1 MVIELSCTC
10 DPVMKDGHHF
20 SRFIAYVFHQCYYTP
35 IELTSFIL
43 GLLNIVCWLV
53 AQVPQVIQNFVIK
66 DGGALSTGFMVMWLV
81 GDATNLIGCIFTNQL
96 PTQLYVSVYYCCMD
110 IILLS
115 QMFGFYFCRKH
126 HLCGLKPKEE
136 KKPPLVRVD
145 SPGVDPNMIMTAVSI
160 NSDIV
165 GTLAPETKEE
175 NKSMKFLSVGALMT
189 GSSVLAILTY
199 AGIRSASQGD
209 SPSGGGG
216 RVLADAVTELLGS
229 IFSDSDSSDSS
240 SSSSGLPLCNPEP
253 DVGTVGRIMGDV
265 SAWVCF
271 VCYFFGRV
279 PQIILNYK
287 RKDTE
292 GLSMLMFLFAILANI
307 FYGTSIV
314 IMPIDVKASEFW
326 EATLPY
332 ILGSYGCVI
341 PSLVVLWQFF
351 RYRNKKDYSL
361 LPIADP
367 NEDESNEQQVDDDG
381 DDEPDD
387 YSSPQD
393 TE

>member
-10 DPVMKDGHHF
+10 DPVTKDGHHF
-20 SRFIAYVFHQCYYTP
+20 STVIAYVFHQCYYTP
-35 IELTSFIL
+35 LELTSFIL
-43 GLLNIVCWLV
+43 GMLNIVCWLV
-53 AQVPQVIQNFVIK
+53 AQVPQVIQNFIIK

-81 GDATNLIGCIFTNQL
+81 GDTTNLLGCIFTHQL

-115 QMFGFYFCRKH
+115 QMFGFHFCRKR
-126 HLCGLKPKEE
+126 HLCGLSPKEE
-136 KKPPLVRVD
+136 EKPPLVRVD
-145 SPGVDPNMIMTAVSI
+145 SPGADPNMIMTAVSI
-160 NSDIV
+160 NSDLV
-165 GTLAPETKEE
+165 AAFPPDHNDK
-175 NKSMKFLSVGALMT
+175 NSMKFFSVGGVMA
-189 GSSVLAILTY
+189 GSAVLALFTY
-199 AGIRSASQGD
+199 AGIRSVSQGNSAD
-209 SPSGGGG
+209 AGTGH
-216 RVLADAVTELLGS
+216 VLADAVTELFGS
-229 IFSDSDSSDSS
+229 LFSGSSS

-253 DVGTVGRIMGDV
+253 EVDLVGRIVGDV

-279 PQIILNYK
+279 PQIVLNYK

-292 GLSMLMFLFAILANI
+292 GLSMLMFLFAIVANI

-314 IMPIDVKASEFW
+314 IMPIDVHASEFW

-341 PSLVVLWQFF
+341 PSLIVLWQFF

-361 LPIADP
+361 LPIV
-367 NEDESNEQQVDDDG
+367 N
-381 DDEPDD
+381 PDD
-387 YSSPQD
+387 TD
-393 TE
+393 